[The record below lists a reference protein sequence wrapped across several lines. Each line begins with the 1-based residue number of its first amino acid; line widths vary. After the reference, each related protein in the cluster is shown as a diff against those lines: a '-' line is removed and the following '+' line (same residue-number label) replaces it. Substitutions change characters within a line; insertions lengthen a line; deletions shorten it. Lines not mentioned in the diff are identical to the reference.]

1 LTSTEVQIQ
10 TSVHALFYFRNV
22 VNIAFFLPVV
32 HHAGHPARIFKVLE
46 PEFTSQKLGSEHV
59 SFLLHVIDDV
69 VLLLAE
75 ERSEATFVSADL
87 FDDVECS
94 G

>member
-1 LTSTEVQIQ
+1 
-10 TSVHALFYFRNV
+10 
-22 VNIAFFLPVV
+22 
-32 HHAGHPARIFKVLE
+32 VLE

-59 SFLLHVIDDV
+59 SFLLDIIDDV

-87 FDDVECS
+87 FDDVEGS